1 MKDYHYF
8 VSYVFG
14 KNFQIGTGNCDVY
27 VKTKILSCKDIKQ
40 IQEKIEK
47 DSKLEGVTII
57 NFKEF

>member
-1 MKDYHYF
+1 MGDYHYF

-14 KNFQIGTGNCDVY
+14 KNFQFGTGNCDVY
-27 VKTKILSCKDIKQ
+27 RKTEILNCKDIRQ

-47 DSKLEGVTII
+47 DNKLEGVTIL